1 MDAPD
6 YSDLAAKRREL
17 LVQRL
22 DARKSI
28 GEDPLLGQ
36 EGVESTEE
44 LQQRV
49 RSAKEQLASTSAI
62 LKAIRLRLRRR
73 RQSFYEEEL
82 RLAWK
87 RRDLAATFRWSRL
100 LGGRRWGAK
109 ERDYR
114 AMSAAH
120 PLKKAWKDEWTK
132 PGAEGG
138 MGAVELESWS
148 EWRIQSRDL
157 ARRSELNARVSDDAR
172 RYLKEL
178 KNSYRTVKKRRA
190 CPAGTPPA
198 ELWTMLLHAS
208 RNLSP
213 AGLGIGYQRK
223 RIEPVRT
230 YRCWR
235 DFCAESVLLALH
247 RWRGTT
253 ALELHFTRAT
263 RLAPRERESFT
274 CCRHL
279 ESNFSK
285 TCWEREGMG
294 GRHPHPLTGCTVTFR
309 GGGGNRQFLSGKPQH
324 GGWNDLA

>member
-1 MDAPD
+1 MVAALESVKVRVAQLAVRPAEKLAVDYIDRKRPTPLLELHCPDLLDDYLNEILVETGQRFFKKGPMDAPD

-17 LVQRL
+17 LAQRL
-22 DARKSI
+22 EARKSI
-28 GEDPLLGQ
+28 GEDRLLGQ
-36 EGVESTEE
+36 EGVESAEE
-44 LQQRV
+44 VQQRV
-49 RSAKEQLASTSAI
+49 RTAKEQLASTSAI

-109 ERDYR
+109 KRDYR
-114 AMSAAH
+114 AMSAAL

-138 MGAVELESWS
+138 MGAAELESWS

-157 ARRSELNARVSDDAR
+157 VRWSELNARVSEDAR
-172 RYLKEL
+172 WDLEEL
-178 KNSYRTVKKRRA
+178 KSSYRHCREGEEH

-213 AGLGIGYQRK
+213 AGL
-223 RIEPVRT
+223 
-230 YRCWR
+230 R
-235 DFCAESVLLALH
+235 DRVPE
-247 RWRGTT
+247 
-253 ALELHFTRAT
+253 EK
-263 RLAPRERESFT
+263 
-274 CCRHL
+274 
-279 ESNFSK
+279 N
-285 TCWEREGMG
+285 
-294 GRHPHPLTGCTVTFR
+294 
-309 GGGGNRQFLSGKPQH
+309 
-324 GGWNDLA
+324 